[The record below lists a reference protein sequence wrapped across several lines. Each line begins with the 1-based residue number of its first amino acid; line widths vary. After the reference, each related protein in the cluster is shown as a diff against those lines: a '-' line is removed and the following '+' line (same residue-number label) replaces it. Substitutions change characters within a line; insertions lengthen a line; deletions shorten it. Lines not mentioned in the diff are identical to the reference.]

1 MKTTNY
7 KVIKQAVFFLLLF
20 ITVVW
25 FFPFMVKGIDTTDM
39 AYYLINYKY
48 FFSSD
53 VDLRSVGTIFTD
65 LLGAGIYHLRNS
77 GQAMLLAVCHWALYM
92 GSGLIVYRC
101 LKNYVQKHL
110 LLLGI
115 LGGSLFSLTGIH
127 IMNYNATSMFI
138 QTMAICVLI
147 RGIEKERSRFIVTAG
162 IIFGVNTFFRLPN
175 ILQICV
181 GISIL
186 WYYALGKGE
195 VKTGIIKCA
204 QFAGGV
210 FGGWTAGGTA
220 VLLIAGKEK
229 VLAYFF
235 RTSNMLGSSE
245 NSHGIVNILTKLYVG
260 AKEGIKN
267 WVIFG
272 SVLLIILIIWNLLV
286 KKAKFHAVIEKKVFI
301 CFGILTVLYGIY
313 AGWKLEYLQFYQM
326 IGMCILVVMAA
337 GAVYYR
343 KRNLLVSSVCVIT
356 FCAEAVLSIG
366 TDNGWNYQVVFL
378 IFPLCACL
386 LAVSSCTQESL
397 RKNFMLCMLFTA
409 AMLFVVGVRY
419 ATQYVYRDAPNNQ
432 LKYTVNAEEYSGF
445 LTSKERAEYIDD
457 LEVALEPLKNEYL
470 LSYGDFNTGY
480 VITDMK
486 PLPNRVWIDLQ
497 SYPSEQFKKDIY
509 DGIKEKNYP
518 VIILADLD
526 QDGVYRSEEKLEII
540 EAVMKEGHYQE
551 YYVNDYYKIFTPEGM
566 KF

>member
-1 MKTTNY
+1 MNTTNNNN
-7 KVIKQAVFFLLLF
+7 IKRVAFFLLL
-20 ITVVW
+20 ILTVVW
-25 FFPFMVKGIDTTDM
+25 FFPFMVRGIDTTDM
-39 AYYLINYKY
+39 AYYLIKYKY

-65 LLGAGIYHLRNS
+65 LLGAGIYHLRDS
-77 GQAMLLAVCHWALYM
+77 GQAVLLAVCHWALYM

-101 LKNYVQKHL
+101 LREHIQKHL

-127 IMNYNATSMFI
+127 IMNYNATSMFF
-138 QTMAICVLI
+138 QTLAICVLI
-147 RGIEKERSRFIVTAG
+147 RGIEKEQTMYIVISG
-162 IIFGVNTFFRLPN
+162 IIFGLNTFFRLPN
-175 ILQICV
+175 ILQISV
-181 GISIL
+181 GIGIL
-186 WYYALGKGE
+186 WYYVFGKGE
-195 VKTGIIKCA
+195 VKTGIIKCL

-210 FGGWTAGGTA
+210 FGGWAVGGTA
-220 VLLIAGKEK
+220 VLLIVGKEK
-229 VLAYFF
+229 VLSYLF

-245 NSHGIVNILTKLYVG
+245 NSHGLVNILTKLYVG

-267 WVIFG
+267 WIIFG

-286 KKAKFHAVIEKKVFI
+286 NRAKFCAVKEKKVYV
-301 CFGILTVLYGIY
+301 CFGILTIFYGIY
-313 AGWKLEYLQFYQM
+313 VGQQLEYLQFYQM
-326 IGMCILVVMAA
+326 IGLCILVVMAA
-337 GAVYYR
+337 GAFYYR
-343 KRNLLVSSVCVIT
+343 KKNLLVSSVCVMT

-378 IFPLCACL
+378 IFPICACL
-386 LAVSSCTQESL
+386 FTISSCRHESV
-397 RKNFMLCMLFTA
+397 RKNIMLCMLFTA
-409 AMLFVVGVRY
+409 AMLFAVGIRY

-432 LKYTVNAEEYSGF
+432 LKYTVNAKEYSGF

-457 LEVALEPLKNEYL
+457 LEVALKPLKNEYL
-470 LSYGDFNTGY
+470 LSYGDFNIGY

-486 PLPNRVWIDLQ
+486 PIPNRVWIDLQ
-497 SYPSEQFKKDIY
+497 SYPSEQFEKDVY
-509 DGIKEKNYP
+509 DGVKEKGYP

-540 EAVMKEGHYQE
+540 ETVMKEGHYQE

-566 KF
+566 RD